1 MRAGK
6 NSNSRKLLWL
16 VGPALLLGLLA
27 LVAARA
33 TPAPSPDASAPEG
46 PVVLHISHA
55 EVVPELRGKGFSEP
69 MVRAALDDV
78 RVRGERVVSTC
89 SYVSAFLESHPD
101 YADLIAR

>member
-1 MRAGK
+1 MAFVVER
-6 NSNSRKLLWL
+6 NNDTSRYELMIEGVLQG
-16 VGPALLLGLLA
+16 V
-27 LVAARA
+27 VIFR
-33 TPAPSPDASAPEG
+33 SVSASAPEE

-78 RVRGERVVSTC
+78 RARGERVVSTC
-89 SYVSAFLESHPD
+89 WYVSAFLESHPD